1 MILKWAKPYKK
12 TDWVAKRVGK
22 TIEIRKTCPPCGYSS
37 ANLLVIVKE
46 GAITFSSNNK
56 ATLSLG
62 GFRDLNEAVTEALI
76 AITTGVPVICD

>member
-1 MILKWAKPYKK
+1 MILKWTKPYNK

-22 TIEIRKTCPPCGYSS
+22 TIEIRKTCVGRNY

-46 GAITFSSNNK
+46 GTVTFSSNNK

-76 AITTGVPVICD
+76 ALSTGNP